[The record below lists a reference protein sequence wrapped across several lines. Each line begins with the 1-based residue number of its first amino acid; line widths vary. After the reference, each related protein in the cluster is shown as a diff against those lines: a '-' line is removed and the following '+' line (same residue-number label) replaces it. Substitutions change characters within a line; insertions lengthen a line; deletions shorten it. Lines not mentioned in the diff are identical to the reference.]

1 MSDLLTVEQRNT
13 RRLAKIHKL
22 KRENRVLA
30 SRRNRL
36 MNKKI
41 AQMHGFGQMS
51 DIGLYRYSIKLNRIS
66 EQIGKNSDKILRLRT
81 LINQDKAWESRPRLL
96 DPRKIVYVE

>member
-1 MSDLLTVEQRNT
+1 MNKTQDEVVYEVSYKRKQNA
-13 RRLAKIHKL
+13 RRLTKIHKL
-22 KRENRVLA
+22 KQENRVLA

-51 DIGLYRYSIKLNRIS
+51 DIGLYIYSIKLNRIS
-66 EQIGKNSDKILRLRT
+66 EQIGKNSAKILRLRT
-81 LINQDKAWESRPRLL
+81 LIKQSKL
-96 DPRKIVYVE
+96 